1 MPTKL
6 EDKGASLLE
15 HPHMMGS
22 FNNWVKLLWNNRDI
36 EMKYLP
42 RVMSVTSLTLLTSPL
57 KFIEQIVY
65 GNRVKNTAI
74 HPSPIIIIG
83 HWRTGTTHLHN
94 IMCRDENL
102 GHVTVFQVTA
112 PDFCLVGDTIIKK
125 PFSIVQKMI
134 HPTREIDNIPLSM
147 DNPEEEDVALS
158 NMTPYSYLHMYSFP
172 QRASQFFEKYIT
184 QFDSLPESAIA
195 EWKEK
200 YLKIMRKATIK
211 TGGKRLVTKNCADSA
226 RIKALLELIPD
237 AKFIHIYRNPYD
249 VYRSTFHLYKSVTA
263 RAQLHD
269 VTVEEIETWV
279 FEFYNQLI
287 KQYFA
292 DKALIPAGNLVEVK
306 YEDLEKTPMD
316 QLRIIYKTL
325 DLPGLAEAE
334 PAFQAYLESITG
346 YKKNV
351 YREVS
356 DEVIEKVN
364 KHWPFAFDE
373 WDYAKLQPKNKKVGA
388 PV

>member
-6 EDKGASLLE
+6 EDKGARLVE

-22 FNNWVKLLWNNRDI
+22 FNNWIKLLWNNRDI

-42 RVMSVTSLTLLTSPL
+42 RVMSVCSATLLTTPL
-57 KFIEQIVY
+57 KFLEQIFY
-65 GNRVKNTAI
+65 GNRVNNTAI

-94 IMCRDENL
+94 IMCRDKNL
-102 GHVTVFQVTA
+102 GYVTVFQVTA
-112 PDFCLVGDTIIKK
+112 PDFCLIGDKLIKG
-125 PFSIVQKMI
+125 PVSIVQKMI

-184 QFDSLPESAIA
+184 HFDKLPQSDIA
-195 EWKEK
+195 EWQEK
-200 YLKIMRKATIK
+200 YMMIMRKATIK
-211 TGGKRLVTKNCADSA
+211 AKGKRLVTKNCADSA
-226 RIKALLELIPD
+226 RIKALLELIPN

-269 VTVEEIETWV
+269 TTVEEVETWV
-279 FEFYNQLI
+279 YKFYTQLM

-306 YEDLEKTPMD
+306 YEDLEKAPID
-316 QLRIIYKTL
+316 QLRKVYETL
-325 DLPGLAEAE
+325 DLPGFTESE
-334 PAFQAYLESITG
+334 PAFQAYLDSITG

-351 YREVS
+351 YKEVN
-356 DEVIEKVN
+356 DDIIEKVN
-364 KHWPFAFDE
+364 KHWSYIFDE
-373 WDYAKLQPKNKKVGA
+373 WDYEKLQPKNKKVGA